1 MYLDD
6 LYHHLKGTNTGAVR
20 RLWIKL
26 RLKERVVL
34 AEPIS
39 FIHISLCTYIYIY
52 MHTYIDMKW
61 SRIKKSHTHLYVY
74 IYAYIYIHICILV
87 ESCRC
92 LSVFHCQRTLYILQ
106 CIYIHTHTLFSIYL
120 YRDIVACFWPLMG
133 GKCGETFRQDHAVLL
148 CCALQGLKKD
158 AWVCIGH
165 GGGMAAECSWTF
177 DQWLLC

>member
-52 MHTYIDMKW
+52 IHAYIHRYGMITHKEVAHTFI
-61 SRIKKSHTHLYVY
+61 YVY
-74 IYAYIYIHICILV
+74 IYI
-87 ESCRC
+87 
-92 LSVFHCQRTLYILQ
+92 
-106 CIYIHTHTLFSIYL
+106 CIYIYTYLHTC
-120 YRDIVACFWPLMG
+120 R
-133 GKCGETFRQDHAVLL
+133 VL
-148 CCALQGLKKD
+148 
-158 AWVCIGH
+158 
-165 GGGMAAECSWTF
+165 
-177 DQWLLC
+177 

>member
-39 FIHISLCTYIYIY
+39 FIHISLCIYIYIHRY
-52 MHTYIDMKW
+52 EMITHKEVAHMHIYIC
-61 SRIKKSHTHLYVY
+61 IH
-74 IYAYIYIHICILV
+74 IYIHICILV

-92 LSVFHCQRTLYILQ
+92 LSVFHCQRTLYIYI
-106 CIYIHTHTLFSIYL
+106 CCNVYIYTHIHTLFSIYV
-120 YRDIVACFWPLMG
+120 YRDIVACF
-133 GKCGETFRQDHAVLL
+133 
-148 CCALQGLKKD
+148 
-158 AWVCIGH
+158 
-165 GGGMAAECSWTF
+165 
-177 DQWLLC
+177 